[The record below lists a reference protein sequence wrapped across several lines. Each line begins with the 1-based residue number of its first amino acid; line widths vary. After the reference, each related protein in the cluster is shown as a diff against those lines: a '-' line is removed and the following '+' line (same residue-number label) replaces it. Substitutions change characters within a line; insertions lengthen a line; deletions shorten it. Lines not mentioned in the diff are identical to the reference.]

1 VCVSQQSH
9 ARTGGQLRAPTVSI
23 RLLGTFAVDV
33 GGKALAL
40 PVGAQRL
47 VAMLALRGRTGRS
60 RLAGLLWP
68 EMVEQRALASL
79 RTGIW
84 RVNQTAPG
92 LIEAAHGIV
101 QLGLV
106 PAVDVDELITASRA
120 VLGGAHADRDE
131 DEPAFATG
139 ELLPDWDDPWLHQ
152 ERERLHQLRLHVLE
166 ATAEQLADRG
176 RYGLALEA
184 ALAALRADDLRE
196 SAHRAVISIHL
207 AEGNVAEARRAYE
220 HCRRTLRAELGI
232 EPSSTTSALVGA
244 VRVPSAPAVRRP
256 AEHGAMPARPVGVPV
271 AVKA

>member
-1 VCVSQQSH
+1 MSQQSP
-9 ARTGGQLRAPTVSI
+9 ARTGRPARAATVSI
-23 RLLGTFAVDV
+23 RLLGTFAIDV

-101 QLGLV
+101 QLGLT
-106 PAVDVDELITASRA
+106 PAVDVDDLITASRA
-120 VLGGAHADRDE
+120 VLGGARPDRE
-131 DEPAFATG
+131 GGEPAFATG
-139 ELLPDWDDPWLHQ
+139 ELLPDWDDPWLDQ

-166 ATAEQLADRG
+166 ATAEQLAGLG

-184 ALAALRADDLRE
+184 ALAALRTDDLRE

-220 HCRRTLRAELGI
+220 HCRRTLRTELGI
-232 EPSSTTSALVGA
+232 EPSSSTAALVGV
-244 VRVPSAPAVRRP
+244 VRVPPAATVRRTG
-256 AEHGAMPARPVGVPV
+256 EHGAMPARSVGPV